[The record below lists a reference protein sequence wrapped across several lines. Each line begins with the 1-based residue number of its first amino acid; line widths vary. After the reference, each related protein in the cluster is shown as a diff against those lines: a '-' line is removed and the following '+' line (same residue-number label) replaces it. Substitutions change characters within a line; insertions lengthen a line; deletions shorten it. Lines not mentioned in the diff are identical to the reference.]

1 MDLRKFFPVTTIKN
15 KDERKSDNTEKQHP
29 TLESFVSQTQTE
41 TNNTTVFPLTQVN
54 KIPVMFTDGASRGN
68 PGKAS
73 LGVAFFSDPNYVD
86 APTLPDW
93 TLSKYL
99 GNRTNNFAEYAAII
113 EGLRECHN
121 RGIKKIEI
129 RTDSQLLLRQ
139 LLGQYKVKSPQMIPL
154 YNRSIELLGQMDEFK
169 LTHVRGHQGI
179 YGNELADKLANQAL
193 DNI

>member
-121 RGIKKIEI
+121 RGIKKIFQPFWNVI
-129 RTDSQLLLRQ
+129 MMIMSLLFTQLQ
-139 LLGQYKVKSPQMIPL
+139 KSKRWRI
-154 YNRSIELLGQMDEFK
+154 F
-169 LTHVRGHQGI
+169 TGI
-179 YGNELADKLANQAL
+179 K
-193 DNI
+193 